1 MMYQKGFTLIELMV
15 AITIATL
22 LLTVGV
28 PSFSSTLLR
37 MESSA
42 ISDQLVSSIY
52 FSRNEAIS
60 RNQRVTLCA
69 STNGLACDI
78 SNVNTWNSGWI
89 ATLQD
94 ASNNTVVIRYWTVN
108 NQNSQITLAS
118 TTLPDSIIFTAQG
131 DIFLNSKASAAI
143 GQYVSFSTQSSNC
156 SSTDKERRNIAIAP
170 FGTVT
175 IAKVSCL

>member
-1 MMYQKGFTLIELMV
+1 MYQRGFTLIELMV

-22 LLTVGV
+22 LLTVGI

-60 RNQRVTLCA
+60 RNKRVTLCA
-69 STNGLACDI
+69 SSDGLICDI
-78 SNVNTWNSGWI
+78 NNVNTWSSGWI
-89 ATLQD
+89 ATWQD
-94 ASNNTVVIRYWTVN
+94 ASNNTVVLRYWPVT

-118 TTLPDSIIFTAQG
+118 TTLPDTVVFTAQG
-131 DIFLNSKASAAI
+131 DIFLSSKASATA
-143 GQYVSFSTQSSNC
+143 GQYVSYSTQSSHC
-156 SSTDKERRNIAIAP
+156 KPTDNERRNIAIAP

-175 IAKVSCL
+175 ITKVACL

>member
-1 MMYQKGFTLIELMV
+1 MYQKGFTLIELMV
-15 AITIATL
+15 AITIAML

-42 ISDQLVSSIY
+42 IADQLVSSIY

-69 STNGLACDI
+69 SIDGIVCDI
-78 SNVNTWNSGWI
+78 SNVNTWHSGWI
-89 ATLQD
+89 ATWQD
-94 ASNNTVVIRYWTVN
+94 ASNNTVVIRYWPVT
-108 NQNSQITLAS
+108 NQNARISLAS
-118 TTLPDSIIFTAQG
+118 TTVPDSIIFTAQG
-131 DIFLNSKASAAI
+131 DIFLNSKVSAAI
-143 GQYVSFSTQSSNC
+143 GQNVSFSTQSSSC
-156 SSTDKERRNIAIAP
+156 STTDQERRNITIAP

-175 IAKVSCL
+175 ITKVACL